1 MKTKFSCTRF
11 LLHWPIRK
19 LVHWGQSYLSKALL
33 VTCEVAMEYML
44 ALTYSPQVW
53 SLFLTSTLA
62 DCLPIRRPLLQ
73 KHAAAP
79 DVSSMSRTSF
89 LLSCIGVKSHLGHLQ
104 RPVQV

>member
-19 LVHWGQSYLSKALL
+19 LVNWGQAYLSKALL

-53 SLFLTSTLA
+53 APRF
-62 DCLPIRRPLLQ
+62 LLQ
-73 KHAAAP
+73 
-79 DVSSMSRTSF
+79 T
-89 LLSCIGVKSHLGHLQ
+89 LSHSTYIRFQLNTVVTVL
-104 RPVQV
+104 

>member
-19 LVHWGQSYLSKALL
+19 LVNWGQAYLSKALL

-53 SLFLTSTLA
+53 VPRFSTANLKCEPQHCCNSVCHVKWVMDIPEAALKYGLSLQTLS
-62 DCLPIRRPLLQ
+62 Q
-73 KHAAAP
+73 
-79 DVSSMSRTSF
+79 
-89 LLSCIGVKSHLGHLQ
+89 
-104 RPVQV
+104 